1 MLSKWLRP
9 LLARLYLVFRYLVRT
24 QAVWLRAI
32 VCFAVGLSF
41 LYLESSDNFD
51 TRFSIRGPQA
61 VSKSIVIIHLGQQE
75 WLDYHGKSRNIL
87 RGLKEISAIGD
98 NFFWNPTTWNEFLE
112 HIMKDDPR
120 SIGVT
125 FFFDSSLQPEHNQ
138 QNLSLLQNNKVIWAA
153 EVDQDGRARLPALAS
168 NYALNVG
175 LIQLSADDDRIVRK
189 FSSPLVQVPHLAAKV
204 SGMESSLIAG
214 ESHMINYRGRSNA
227 FEHVSFRDVM
237 DNRLPAGFFKNKI
250 VLIGS
255 IDLDGHIQRTPL
267 GEMSRAEVAAQVVD
281 NLLANRWIQ
290 FPNFWLLAIYL
301 LILLLLAMLV
311 LNTYPQE
318 VAFIILLWLILV
330 ITALSL
336 WMFDSFYIWIPML
349 SPIAELSITYI
360 LMLGYQLSEK
370 ENLTWRLEQEKRL
383 LFETEQQKSHFL
395 SLMSHDLK
403 TPIAKIQAIC
413 DRVMS
418 ESKEAHLNSDL
429 VSIKKESMEL
439 NRYIQTMLQVSRV
452 ESGTF
457 KFRKEATDLNEVI
470 ENVYNQVLPL
480 AKQKKISMSLNLEPL
495 FSIEIDSILIQ
506 EVILNLVENAVK
518 YTPEEGSIHIR
529 STEVDDWVSV
539 QVEDTGPGISEE
551 ERSKVFEKFYR
562 GETQRMTT
570 KGSGLGLFL
579 VKYFIELHGGR
590 VKLKSQKGKGT
601 QIGFDLP
608 LGALS

>member
-1 MLSKWLRP
+1 MLEKWLKNIRVRFQ
-9 LLARLYLVFRYLVRT
+9 LSVRYLART
-24 QAVWLRAI
+24 QAVWLRAL
-32 VCFAVGLSF
+32 VCFGVGLSF
-41 LYLESSDNFD
+41 LYLEGTDDFD
-51 TRFSIRGPQA
+51 TRFAIRGPQS
-61 VSKSIVIIHLGQQE
+61 VSKSIVIVQLGQQE
-75 WLDYHGKSRNIL
+75 WLDYHGQSKNVL

-98 NFFWNPTTWNEFLE
+98 GFFWNPRTWNTFLS
-112 HIMKDDPR
+112 HILKDDPAT
-120 SIGVT
+120 IGVT
-125 FFFDSSLQPEHNQ
+125 LFFDSSLQTDRG
-138 QNLSLLQNNKVIWAA
+138 QNDLSAIKNNKIIWAA
-153 EVDQDGRARLPALAS
+153 EIDPDGRARLPAFAS

-175 LIQLSADDDRIVRK
+175 LMALSPDDDRIVRK
-189 FSSPLVQVPHLAAKV
+189 FNSPLVQVPHLAAKV
-204 SGMESSLIAG
+204 SGLDSSLIAG
-214 ESHMINYRGRSNA
+214 ESYMINYRGRSSV
-227 FEHVSFRDVM
+227 FEHVSFRDVI
-237 DNRLPAGFFKNKI
+237 DGHLPDGFFKNKI

-255 IDLDGHIQRTPL
+255 FDLDGQIVRTPL
-267 GEMSRAEVAAQVVD
+267 GEMSKAEVLAQLTD
-281 NLLANRWIQ
+281 NLINKRWVQ
-290 FPNFWLLAIYL
+290 FPNFWILALYLFAL
-301 LILLLLAMLV
+301 LILALLV

-336 WMFDSFYIWIPML
+336 WLFDSFYIWVPL
-349 SPIAELSITYI
+349 LAPVAQLSITYI

-418 ESKEAHLNSDL
+418 ESKEDHLNSDL
-429 VSIKKESMEL
+429 SSIKKESMEL

-457 KFRKEATDLNEVI
+457 KFKKEATDLNEVI

-480 AKQKKISMSLNLEPL
+480 AKQKRIGLTLQLEPL

-518 YTPEEGSIHIR
+518 YTPEEGSIYIR
-529 STEVDDWVSV
+529 STEENDWVSV
-539 QVEDTGPGISEE
+539 VVEDTGPGISAEE
-551 ERSKVFEKFYR
+551 SSKVFEKFYR

-608 LGALS
+608 LGALT